1 MSAMRN
7 KLKSA
12 KTQLETNLVSVN
24 NEPETDIVL
33 QNRQRQIQTL
43 AVQEIGDELAI
54 RTLRECM
61 EQTSDNRARL
71 KSVQLY
77 FELVGAL
84 ANQKSSGVG
93 IGDQYDRKRFERL
106 TETGLVERIEIIL
119 QRVKF
124 AAVAG

>member
-12 KTQLETNLVSVN
+12 QTQLGTSLVPI

-43 AVQEIGDELAI
+43 ATQEIGDELAI

-61 EQTSDNRARL
+61 EQTNDNRARL

-84 ANQKSSGVG
+84 ANQKNAG
-93 IGDQYDRKRFERL
+93 IGIGEGYDSRRFERL
-106 TETGLVERIEIIL
+106 TETGLIERIEIIL

-124 AAVAG
+124 TAVAG